1 MKLGYNTKAKDPT
14 YYIQVKVFATEKN
27 NNKKYCNDRK
37 AFGTFSHHR

>member
-14 YYIQVKVFATEKN
+14 YYIQLGIRNGKN

>member
-14 YYIQVKVFATEKN
+14 YYIQLGIRNGKKN